1 MKILNFKILSEGD
14 IVEKVE
20 ANQVHVRKEDGTY
33 IVYTLHTD
41 NPQFMEFDAFVIQK
55 GEGFISIKENADLA
69 DLDKTLGKSNDKA
82 D

>member
-55 GEGFISIKENADLA
+55 GEGFIAIKDNADLS